1 MLATYFYG
9 TIWVLVHML
18 EAFGVLVISFAGIRA
33 FWSVLIRTFDL
44 TEDSLRVNLAKA
56 LAVGLEFK
64 LAAEIIKTVLVR
76 TLDEIYILAA
86 VVILRVIM
94 TFVLNWEI
102 RNGDISIFNSVEK
115 ESKESKESVKAGI
128 EASEGANEQ

>member
-1 MLATYFYG
+1 
-9 TIWVLVHML
+9 
-18 EAFGVLVISFAGIRA
+18 
-33 FWSVLIRTFDL
+33 
-44 TEDSLRVNLAKA
+44 
-56 LAVGLEFK
+56 
-64 LAAEIIKTVLVR
+64 
-76 TLDEIYILAA
+76 
-86 VVILRVIM
+86 M